1 MNKIDELLNHVQTN
15 YKELCAAAENTMN
28 DETEDVGM
36 FSEEIVSEILDEMV
50 EDGVIQKQ
58 KIDAFNIPTDDDT
71 LNHIIDELVESNLIQ
86 KIMVDGVERY
96 IKSV

>member
-28 DETEDVGM
+28 DEPEDVGM

-58 KIDAFNIPTDDDT
+58 KIDTYNISSGD
-71 LNHIIDELVESNLIQ
+71 DELDHILNELVDSNLIQ

-96 IKSV
+96 IKIV